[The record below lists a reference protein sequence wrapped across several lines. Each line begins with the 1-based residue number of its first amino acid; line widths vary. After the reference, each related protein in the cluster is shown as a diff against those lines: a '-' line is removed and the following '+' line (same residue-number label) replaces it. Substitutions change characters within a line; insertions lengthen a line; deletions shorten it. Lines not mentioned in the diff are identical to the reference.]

1 MMERDYIISVQPTR
15 DTAPVDPR
23 PAGYAYEHP
32 TPHDAMQWMADYA
45 SRPSAYYLGG
55 GHGESVPLPL
65 PSVSGGS
72 GDPPLPPPPTAVNP
86 EPEYDGGLM
95 VPVEYVLA
103 EGGIANG
110 AAITHHAIQR
120 DPDGA
125 RAVGLVAPPV
135 VTTADVVASIRRVR
149 AKNEAI
155 DAVIGRAPVRPTPP
169 APVQQPAPRP
179 PYLGPTHPSDPP
191 PPPPHLTPFS
201 LPLSAP
207 LRGPARAPY

>member
-1 MMERDYIISVQPTR
+1 MERDYIISVQPAR
-15 DTAPVDPR
+15 DVAPIDPR

-65 PSVSGGS
+65 PSVSGGA

-103 EGGIANG
+103 EGGIADG
-110 AAITHHAIQR
+110 AAITRHAIQR

-125 RAVGLVAPPV
+125 RAVGLIARPV

-149 AKNEAI
+149 AENAAI
-155 DAVIGRAPVRPTPP
+155 DAVIGRAPERITRP
-169 APVQQPAPRP
+169 APVRQPAPRT
-179 PYLGPTHPSDPP
+179 PYIGTPQPSDAA
-191 PPPPHLTPFS
+191 TS
-201 LPLSAP
+201 LVIVIAFALLVAG
-207 LRGPARAPY
+207 LLWGAAGMPY

>member
-1 MMERDYIISVQPTR
+1 MMERDYIISVQPAR
-15 DTAPVDPR
+15 DTAPIDPR

-55 GHGESVPLPL
+55 GHGESVPLP
-65 PSVSGGS
+65 SVSGGA

-103 EGGIANG
+103 EGGIADG

-125 RAVGLVAPPV
+125 RAVGLIARPV
-135 VTTADVVASIRRVR
+135 VTTDDVVASIRRVR
-149 AKNEAI
+149 AENEAI
-155 DAVIGRAPVRPTPP
+155 DAVIGRAPVRPTRP
-169 APVQQPAPRP
+169 APVRQPAPRT
-179 PYLGPTHPSDPP
+179 PYIGTPQPSDAA
-191 PPPPHLTPFS
+191 TS
-201 LPLSAP
+201 LVIVVVFAVLVAG
-207 LRGPARAPY
+207 LLWGAAGMPY

>member
-1 MMERDYIISVQPTR
+1 MMDDYVISERP
-15 DTAPVDPR
+15 
-23 PAGYAYEHP
+23 
-32 TPHDAMQWMADYA
+32 
-45 SRPSAYYLGG
+45 SRPTYQDIVRGLADEYSQPRKPRLGG

-125 RAVGLVAPPV
+125 RAVGLIARPV

-149 AKNEAI
+149 AENEAI
-155 DAVIGRAPVRPTPP
+155 DAVIGRAPVRPTRP
-169 APVQQPAPRP
+169 APVRQPVPRT
-179 PYLGPTHPSDPP
+179 PYIGTPQPSDAA
-191 PPPPHLTPFS
+191 TS
-201 LPLSAP
+201 LVIVIAFALLVAG
-207 LRGPARAPY
+207 LLWGAAGMPY